1 MMHLCYLWQEI
12 VAHFIVYFFFGSG
25 VGILSKYSY
34 WVPHILL
41 MFLYS
46 TNQDMFHHICSTSHM
61 IFAVVGPKLSLCG
74 DSHPCLV
81 KLLPNPCYF
90 YILWTRWLSFICMA
104 ATPLEIVSMLV
115 STIIVCHVPCPSL
128 ICGGAPADL
137 PIKIKIKYLRPN
149 FAVCLIHY
157 ISIILKLTYIFR

>member
-1 MMHLCYLWQEI
+1 
-12 VAHFIVYFFFGSG
+12 

-46 TNQDMFHHICSTSHM
+46 TNQDMLHHICSTSHM

-90 YILWTRWLSFICMA
+90 YIVDQVAEFYMHGSHAFRNSLYASLNNHC
-104 ATPLEIVSMLV
+104 
-115 STIIVCHVPCPSL
+115 VPCAMPKFNMWWCAGRPTYQDKNQIFAAKFCCML
-128 ICGGAPADL
+128 DPLYFNHLKTNIYLQIKFAP
-137 PIKIKIKYLRPN
+137 KIE
-149 FAVCLIHY
+149 
-157 ISIILKLTYIFR
+157 SILF